1 MAYCPTCKQSFAS
14 DVTTCPTD
22 RVDLVTELPYQT
34 IEGDGRTWV
43 EIASTGGSDEATVLQ
58 GFLENEGIDCQIE
71 SLRFS
76 MEPINFGT
84 MGEVRVYVP
93 AEQEQKAMELLRS
106 REAQYEALPDEDSL
120 VTDEGVAQIDESSQ
134 AETNGE

>member
-1 MAYCPTCKQSFAS
+1 MAYCPTCRQSFAS

-22 RVDLVTELPYQT
+22 RIDLVTELPYQT

-43 EIASTGGSDEATVLQ
+43 EIASTGGSDEAAVVQ
-58 GFLENEGIDCQIE
+58 GFLENEGIDCQVE

-93 AEQEQKAMELLRS
+93 AEQEKKAMDLLRS
-106 REAQYEALPDEDSL
+106 REAQYDQLSDDDSV
-120 VTDEGVAQIDESSQ
+120 VTDEGVAQIDENAQ
-134 AETNGE
+134 AEPSGD

>member
-1 MAYCPTCKQSFAS
+1 MAYCPTCRQSFAPEITS
-14 DVTTCPTD
+14 CPTD
-22 RVDLVTELPYQT
+22 KVDLVNELPYQT

-43 EIASTGGSDEATVLQ
+43 EIASTGGSDEATVLR

-76 MEPINFGT
+76 MEPINFGS

-93 AEQEQKAMELLRS
+93 VEQEQKAMDLLRS
-106 REAQYEALPDEDSL
+106 REAQYDELADDDTV
-120 VTDEGVAQIDESSQ
+120 VTDEGVARIDEDAR
-134 AETNGE
+134 AENNGE

>member
-14 DVTTCPTD
+14 DVTSCPTD
-22 RVDLVTELPYQT
+22 RIDLVTELPYQT

-58 GFLENEGIDCQIE
+58 GFLANEGLDCQIE

-93 AEQEQKAMELLRS
+93 AEQEQKALDLLRS
-106 REAQYEALPDEDSL
+106 REAQYDQLADDDSV
-120 VTDEGVAQIDESSQ
+120 VTDEGVARIDENSQ
-134 AETNGE
+134 TETNGD